1 MAVLDTLYDAYRNDF
16 LRWAGQRFPAAG
28 RDDLLDAWH
37 DTMIMFYEQVRDRK
51 LTTITCE
58 IKTFLFLIGYRR
70 LIRMHKKSEKIDL
83 PGEIDVNMQVDHS
96 INEFTWDDE
105 DAEKH
110 EFLRAAVEEL
120 PEKSREILM
129 RRFMDG
135 QSIDEIMVGMEYS
148 SQNAVS
154 ATLSRSLKKL
164 KDSIIEKMALQKGWK
179 NETRS

>member
-1 MAVLDTLYDAYRNDF
+1 MSVLDTVYDAYRDDF
-16 LRWAGQRFPAAG
+16 LRWAGQRFPTAG

-51 LTTITCE
+51 LTALTCE
-58 IKTFLFLIGYRR
+58 IKTFLFMIGYRR

-135 QSIDEIMVGMEYS
+135 QSIDEIMVGMDYS